1 MVLNLLIS
9 KSLYIEK
16 YKIYVSDC
24 MTGDFF
30 ISRKC
35 VHCGTRLEIKHDR
48 KNSILMICPKCKD
61 QFLYHKNRGD
71 LDD

>member
-1 MVLNLLIS
+1 M
-9 KSLYIEK
+9 
-16 YKIYVSDC
+16 SDF
-24 MTGDFF
+24 MTDDFF
-30 ISRKC
+30 TNGNC
-35 VHCGTRLEIKHDR
+35 VYCGTKLEVQHDR

>member
-1 MVLNLLIS
+1 MIKLYI
-9 KSLYIEK
+9 SLYNEK
-16 YKIYVSDC
+16 NKISMSDF
-24 MTGDFF
+24 MTDDFF
-30 ISRKC
+30 TNGNCI
-35 VHCGTRLEIKHDR
+35 HCGTKLEIQHDR